1 MVSLACVHTQTS
13 CTCGHKHLDSTE
25 VEGSLAVVRAR
36 INVGAS
42 VHQEPHDLASTDTHV
57 TCIWRIQTHM
67 THAPAPASTKSPTL
81 WRDRHISR
89 SCTARTLLKR
99 GTESAVTKASLFYCT
114 VCVTHRRAVVPCGT
128 AYACVCVYVCVC
140 VHTCTL
146 ICITHTLTFGW
157 SFHAA

>member
-13 CTCGHKHLDSTE
+13 CTCGHQHLDSTE

-67 THAPAPASTKSPTL
+67 THVPAPASTKSPTL
-81 WRDRHISR
+81 WRVQTHISIMYSANVAQTRYRISGNKGISILFRILLPSGGR
-89 SCTARTLLKR
+89 SMRHSGSASTHSKPSGSWRPPPPR
-99 GTESAVTKASLFYCT
+99 GPAGEG
-114 VCVTHRRAVVPCGT
+114 H
-128 AYACVCVYVCVC
+128 
-140 VHTCTL
+140 
-146 ICITHTLTFGW
+146 
-157 SFHAA
+157 